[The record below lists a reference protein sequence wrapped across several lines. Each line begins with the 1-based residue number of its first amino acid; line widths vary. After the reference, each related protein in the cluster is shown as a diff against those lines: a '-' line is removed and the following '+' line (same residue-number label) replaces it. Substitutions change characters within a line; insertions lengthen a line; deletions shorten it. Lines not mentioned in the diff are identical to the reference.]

1 MNFTAVKY
9 QKRRTFLL
17 RTFIS
22 AILCVLG
29 QLLMVEFAVAQA
41 AATAGTCP
49 LTWGGLTRDYRP
61 EKYVYENTYR
71 SHGALLKLVEDAHFT
86 PNVES
91 LRSSKNGTGK
101 PGPDLAYTL
110 RVYPNH
116 HRALIAMAALSEK
129 ERTPQPNG
137 SDYSVECW
145 FFRAIS
151 FAPDDNIA
159 RMIYVQ
165 YLIKEKREVDAEKQ
179 LTLVADQAGDNAFTI
194 NNIGLLYFDMKN
206 YEKALLYSHKAY
218 ELGLGIHTLRD
229 QLESVGKW
237 SDPVDVP
244 AVEPAKNPQ

>member
-1 MNFTAVKY
+1 MLHLWPF
-9 QKRRTFLL
+9 
-17 RTFIS
+17 FIHLMRITGTLFWLGIGLTSGAGNAS
-22 AILCVLG
+22 AQPSAG
-29 QLLMVEFAVAQA
+29 Q
-41 AATAGTCP
+41 GTCP
-49 LTWGGLTRDYRP
+49 LTWVSLTRDYRA

-116 HRALIAMAALSEK
+116 HRALIAMAALGEK

-137 SDYSVECW
+137 SEYSVECW

-151 FAPDDNIA
+151 FAPDDNLP
-159 RMIYVQ
+159 RMIFAQ
-165 YLIKEKREVDAEKQ
+165 YLIKNNRNEEADAQ
-179 LTLVADQAGDNAFTI
+179 LGIVADRAADNAFTH

-206 YEKALLYSHKAY
+206 YEKALFHSHTAIS
-218 ELGLGIHTLRD
+218 LGLGLPVLPD
-229 QLESVGKW
+229 QLKSVGKW
-237 SDPVDVP
+237 VDPSEGAPVAP
-244 AVEPAKNPQ
+244 TTK